1 MNVGRAVVGRAWR
14 DLTAA
19 FVATWLLAEAAH
31 ALASVPD
38 PSVIPADPSVIPANA
53 GIPPSPHDTLLVLG
67 CPSRRDGRPSAA
79 QRWRI
84 DLAARNARATTRF
97 VISGAGEAEVMARDL
112 TDRHGILPS
121 RITTETAATN
131 TWQNVGNCAELI
143 EPGGVVRMVS
153 DPLHARRAE
162 RYWRLQHPERADEL
176 RPAMLYRFGEHPLL
190 KVATAGYEVLLRSLR
205 YRPAP

>member
-1 MNVGRAVVGRAWR
+1 MNRVGRAVVGRACR

-38 PSVIPADPSVIPANA
+38 HPSSRRTHLVIPANA
-53 GIPPSPHDTLLVLG
+53 GILLAHDTLLVLG